1 MADPTRPWRLL
12 RRLGLTVA
20 VALGAVAIATP
31 AAAGPP
37 PAAAAGRSLRV
48 LAYNTGFLWVDLPGL
63 CGSID
68 INDGKYDDGA
78 SYPERASDI
87 ADAIL
92 ATDNDIVILEEV
104 FSDPVKDILVSKL
117 QSEYPTYIKKISK
130 AQTLEIANPLL
141 IGLLGAPGAACA
153 DVLSLS
159 NTTSF
164 TSADSGLM
172 IFVKKG
178 LNFVPFT
185 QPAPYDV
192 ATVTGSNQGVPWGG
206 PGQIAVD
213 TFEFD
218 PTLGVLEAGE
228 CYLEDCLSSK
238 AVAMV
243 RVANPVSG
251 DVHNIAF
258 SHLQAWYEPDQVAV
272 REKQFAIA
280 KDLFTSSLTPAQ
292 LTSQPSFY
300 TGDLNVPGEN
310 EVTATAGSE
319 WSKLFNS
326 SDSSSGNFFAC
337 GEGPCTF
344 SASNPGGS
352 LLTDSWGF
360 QTSPDDGGMTNFD
373 DKMRLDYFLH
383 NLNLPSLSSRYC
395 VQHVM
400 RAYDLDDPV
409 QLSDH
414 IGIRVDI
421 NRKTPHCSANDD
433 AGAAG
438 PTPIAFD
445 VKGNHATS
453 STIAGPGGMYWLRL
467 DETAGWGTGS
477 YIFSVKSN
485 TSGFR
490 VAMDVYQSTD
500 LSTPLPSFLED
511 PSGRW
516 TQFSLPDP
524 PYYIRIFAVD
534 AAGRPDRTKSGAFTF
549 TAHENRGVTPG
560 DAIAMRPGG
569 DHHYPWPALSQNGS
583 AQQDNVTFL
592 PDTQVWHTFFTDT
605 ATSGNFPEV
614 TFLSENDLN
623 LDPGLDAPPFSM
635 TVRDADAGHTP
646 LGDKLDQWE
655 ETTQYHDYDVDG
667 WRDYRLL
674 APDLPGTG
682 AGPKQY
688 YMTVQRNASAWN
700 ENIESTTTFR
710 TTLTF
715 IKSLQLTIDEEVT
728 WGPAADSSTFRWSY
742 DAGWTDG
749 KCTTIKWLV
758 CYGPRELD
766 DGDVVHPHSWDSSF
780 NGSFTQA
787 LAPDVWEDGD
797 WLSMLGA
804 GSIQP
809 MSANVADPITDSFS
823 WRNTYSDDYDYWYI
837 LDYCLA
843 HEREVVDTCKLTG

>member
-1 MADPTRPWRLL
+1 MADPIRPRRLL
-12 RRLGLTVA
+12 RRLGLTVT
-20 VALGAVAIATP
+20 VALCAVAIATP

-192 ATVTGSNQGVPWGG
+192 ATVIGSNQGAPWGG

-228 CYLEDCLSSK
+228 CYLDDCLSSK

-258 SHLQAWYEPDQVAV
+258 SHLQAWYEPEQVAV

-280 KDLFTSSLTPAQ
+280 KDLFTSSLTPGQ

-326 SDSSSGNFFAC
+326 SGSSSGSFFAC

-421 NRKTPHCSANDD
+421 NRKTSALQPERRRRRRRADADRIRREGRPCHVVDD
-433 AGAAG
+433 RWPRWHVLAPARR
-438 PTPIAFD
+438 D
-445 VKGNHATS
+445 RRLGNGVVHLQREEQH
-453 STIAGPGGMYWLRL
+453 LRL
-467 DETAGWGTGS
+467 
-477 YIFSVKSN
+477 
-485 TSGFR
+485 
-490 VAMDVYQSTD
+490 
-500 LSTPLPSFLED
+500 
-511 PSGRW
+511 
-516 TQFSLPDP
+516 
-524 PYYIRIFAVD
+524 
-534 AAGRPDRTKSGAFTF
+534 
-549 TAHENRGVTPG
+549 
-560 DAIAMRPGG
+560 PGG
-569 DHHYPWPALSQNGS
+569 DGR
-583 AQQDNVTFL
+583 L
-592 PDTQVWHTFFTDT
+592 PEH
-605 ATSGNFPEV
+605 
-614 TFLSENDLN
+614 
-623 LDPGLDAPPFSM
+623 
-635 TVRDADAGHTP
+635 
-646 LGDKLDQWE
+646 
-655 ETTQYHDYDVDG
+655 
-667 WRDYRLL
+667 
-674 APDLPGTG
+674 
-682 AGPKQY
+682 
-688 YMTVQRNASAWN
+688 
-700 ENIESTTTFR
+700 
-710 TTLTF
+710 
-715 IKSLQLTIDEEVT
+715 
-728 WGPAADSSTFRWSY
+728 
-742 DAGWTDG
+742 
-749 KCTTIKWLV
+749 
-758 CYGPRELD
+758 
-766 DGDVVHPHSWDSSF
+766 
-780 NGSFTQA
+780 
-787 LAPDVWEDGD
+787 
-797 WLSMLGA
+797 
-804 GSIQP
+804 
-809 MSANVADPITDSFS
+809 
-823 WRNTYSDDYDYWYI
+823 
-837 LDYCLA
+837 
-843 HEREVVDTCKLTG
+843 